1 MRKVVNV
8 LQRINNSYLKLDK
21 SALERLLLFSYFMMI
36 SILLIVLKYTF
47 LNDNDDLIL
56 WSLLSS
62 GEPKT
67 LIMSYPLSIVLSFLY
82 KVIPNVEWYSL
93 TVFFY
98 MSLISL
104 LFSFYISQLNNT
116 FLKILST
123 LVVTLILVHVW
134 LQVSVTIVTLLLIAA
149 SLPLIRHH
157 QIIFWIMI
165 LLASFLRTGIIFS
178 LSPLFV
184 LVYFLLVDKK
194 YFTPKRVLIILTLIG
209 AILLNYI
216 SPTFN
221 KEYKEWMQYNKARA
235 YFVDL
240 RGKQTSNILNKEE
253 EFLASLWWAQ
263 DRSLLPSKKVV
274 EAAGSASG
282 IALEKLSDF
291 MKSPQLIVSFLS
303 KKEHKYK
310 LLMLLALLTLYL
322 LFIERSIFSKLLY
335 LLFIFG
341 FFVLIIVRD
350 YDRAT
355 FPLIILWGVL
365 VTLQLLEN
373 KKIILLSIFLLITI
387 PVLWSE
393 LKTDRIVAYKANEDL
408 ENEFLQIVNSSPM
421 QYEVSTGFPRNWNH
435 YIDEVFDVAHIF
447 DEKHWIHCSGDKV
460 FLSAWISRH
469 PYFYASHDIS
479 SKGKQRK
486 YKSFYEFLLDKKT
499 RLIGPRAGNQSINNF
514 ILKMYDKKHKLPQGC
529 RHTIKISNET
539 EHFSI
544 TQFTIKCKK

>member
-1 MRKVVNV
+1 
-8 LQRINNSYLKLDK
+8 
-21 SALERLLLFSYFMMI
+21 
-36 SILLIVLKYTF
+36 
-47 LNDNDDLIL
+47 
-56 WSLLSS
+56 
-62 GEPKT
+62 
-67 LIMSYPLSIVLSFLY
+67 MSYPLSIVLSFLY

-194 YFTPKRVLIILTLIG
+194 YFTQKRVLIILTLIG

-221 KEYKEWMQYNKARA
+221 KEYKEWIQYNKARA

-263 DRSLLPSKKVV
+263 DRSLLPSKKVI

-310 LLMLLALLTLYL
+310 LLMLLTLLTLYL

-373 KKIILLSIFLLITI
+373 KKIILLSIFL
-387 PVLWSE
+387 
-393 LKTDRIVAYKANEDL
+393 
-408 ENEFLQIVNSSPM
+408 
-421 QYEVSTGFPRNWNH
+421 
-435 YIDEVFDVAHIF
+435 
-447 DEKHWIHCSGDKV
+447 
-460 FLSAWISRH
+460 
-469 PYFYASHDIS
+469 
-479 SKGKQRK
+479 
-486 YKSFYEFLLDKKT
+486 
-499 RLIGPRAGNQSINNF
+499 
-514 ILKMYDKKHKLPQGC
+514 
-529 RHTIKISNET
+529 
-539 EHFSI
+539 
-544 TQFTIKCKK
+544 